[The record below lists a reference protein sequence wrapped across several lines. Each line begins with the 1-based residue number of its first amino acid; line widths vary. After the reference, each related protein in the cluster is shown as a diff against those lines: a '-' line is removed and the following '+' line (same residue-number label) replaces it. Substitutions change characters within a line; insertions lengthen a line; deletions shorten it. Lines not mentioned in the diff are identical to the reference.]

1 MKSKAKL
8 SFSVFLKDDL
18 FIINICVYD
27 YYTIIL
33 NNL

>member
-18 FIINICVYD
+18 FYNKCVYD